1 MSWNGD
7 QLFASKKQDWRTPA
21 YVFRYFNEIYSFGL
35 DAAATPWSATCT
47 NFITPKEDALSIDW
61 SKAYPNVHAIWL
73 NPPYGRGLG
82 AWMGHCYEMASA
94 GNQTIAALVMARTD
108 TRWWHDYC
116 MRAQTIYLIK
126 GRLKFLDSVG
136 VAANSAP
143 APSALVVWKNP
154 PPMSVKN
161 IQYSP
166 QFISCKI
173 ERNS

>member
-1 MSWNGD
+1 MSWNSD
-7 QLFASKKQDWRTPA
+7 QLFASKKQDWRTPE

-94 GNQTIAALVMARTD
+94 GNQTIAALVMART
-108 TRWWHDYC
+108 
-116 MRAQTIYLIK
+116 IYLIK
-126 GRLKFLDSVG
+126 GRLKFLDSIG

-143 APSALVVWKNP
+143 APSALIVWKNP

-161 IQYSP
+161 TQYSP